1 MLWRIGLSLLLIIA
15 GLLSGQQAPLPL
27 ATFSGTVHGVS
38 SKRITIENADGN
50 MVDFEV
56 NRKTRVIRGKKEAS
70 ISELATGDSVTIEA
84 QQERA
89 RYAMILTAVTVTVH

>member
-1 MLWRIGLSLLLIIA
+1 
-15 GLLSGQQAPLPL
+15 
-27 ATFSGTVHGVS
+27 
-38 SKRITIENADGN
+38 
-50 MVDFEV
+50 
-56 NRKTRVIRGKKEAS
+56 VIRGKKEAS